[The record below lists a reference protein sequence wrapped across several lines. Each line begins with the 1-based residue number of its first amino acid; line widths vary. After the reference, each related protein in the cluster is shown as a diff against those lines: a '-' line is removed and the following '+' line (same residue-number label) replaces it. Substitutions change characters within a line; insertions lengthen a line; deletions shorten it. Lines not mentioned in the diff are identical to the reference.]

1 MPYFCPTKYTQI
13 VSMNYLSVEL
23 LTKSFGERV
32 LFEDVSFGIDKGDKV
47 ALIAKNGAGKSTL
60 MGLLAER
67 DTADSG
73 SIVFRKGLR
82 VAFLDQDSNFDGY
95 NSIEEVIYEADH
107 PQVQASKAYS
117 LALENTD
124 DTDAFQKAL
133 DMMEET
139 QAWDVEARIKDVLY
153 SLQLEDHLKKPLG
166 LLSGGQK
173 KRLALSKV
181 LIEQP
186 DLLVLDE
193 PTNHLDLSMIEWLQ
207 TYLNQSS
214 MTLFM
219 VTHDRYF
226 LDAICNTILEM
237 EDESIYRYKGNYGYY
252 LEKKQLREEE
262 LKVTIGKA
270 KNLFKKELEWMRRQ
284 PKARGTKSKARID
297 SFQDIKKVAKQNTKK
312 EEVQLEI
319 QMQRLGSKIME
330 LHHLNKSFDDHKIL
344 EDFNYTFVNRD
355 RIGIVGKNGAG
366 KTTFLNMLCGDEP
379 YDAGKIVHGET
390 LRIGYYTQEGMS
402 IPDDKR
408 VIEVVKDVAEV
419 IPLNKGRKLTAAQL
433 LERFL
438 FTKDAQWSMV
448 SKLSGGE
455 KKRLYLLTILMKNPN
470 FLILDEPTNDLD
482 IATLNILEEFLDE
495 FPGCLI
501 IISHDRYFMDRLV
514 DHLFVFEGEGKIKDF
529 PGNYT
534 DYRLAKSTSKA
545 EKPVAIT
552 TKKEEPKDKVSHQ
565 NREQKLSFKEKRELE
580 DLEGKMEKIEQEK
593 NTISQEFYKED
604 QDPEIIAKL
613 SIRLHEIEQ
622 QSEEMMTRWME
633 LSEKQG

>member
-1 MPYFCPTKYTQI
+1 MPYFCLTKYTQT

-32 LFEDVSFGIDKGDKV
+32 LFEDLSFGIDKGDKV

-60 MGLLAER
+60 MGLLA
-67 DTADSG
+67 DSDQADSG
-73 SIVFRKGLR
+73 SIVFRKGIR

-153 SLQLEDHLKKPLG
+153 SLQLADHLKKPLG

-193 PTNHLDLSMIEWLQ
+193 PTNHLDLAMIEWLQ
-207 TYLNQSS
+207 SYLNQSS

-237 EDESIYRYKGNYGYY
+237 EDQSIYRYKGNYGYY

-297 SFQDIKKVAKQNTKK
+297 SFYDIKKVAKQNTKK

-330 LHHLNKSFDDHKIL
+330 LHHLKKAFGDHKIL
-344 EDFNYTFVNRD
+344 EDFNYTFVNKD

-366 KTTFLNMLCGDEP
+366 KTTFLNMLCGEEP

-390 LRIGYYTQEGMS
+390 LRIGYYTQSGMA
-402 IPDDKR
+402 IPDNKR

-534 DYRLAKSTSKA
+534 DYRLTKNSIKEDKSS
-545 EKPVAIT
+545 PIIV
-552 TKKEEPKDKVSHQ
+552 KKEEPKEKSTQ
-565 NREQKLSFKEKRELE
+565 QKRTQKLSFKEKRELE
-580 DLEGKMEKIEQEK
+580 QLESQMEKLEQEK
-593 NTISQEFYKED
+593 GAISQEFYKEN
-604 QDPEIIAKL
+604 QDPETITQL

-622 QSEEMMTRWME
+622 QAEEMMLRWME
-633 LSEKQG
+633 LSEKVG

>member
-1 MPYFCPTKYTQI
+1 
-13 VSMNYLSVEL
+13 MNYLSVEL

-32 LFEDVSFGIDKGDKV
+32 LFEDLSFGIDRGDKV

-60 MGLLAER
+60 ISLLA
-67 DTADSG
+67 DKDQADSG

-95 NSIEEVIYEADH
+95 ESIEEVIYEADH

-117 LALENTD
+117 LALENPED
-124 DTDAFQKAL
+124 VDAFQKAL
-133 DMMEET
+133 DLMEES

-153 SLQLEDHLKKPLG
+153 SLHLADHLKKPLS

-193 PTNHLDLSMIEWLQ
+193 PTNHLDLAMIEWLQ
-207 TYLNQSS
+207 TYLNQSA

-219 VTHDRYF
+219 ITHDRYF

-237 EDESIYRYKGNYGYY
+237 ENESIYRYKGNYSYY
-252 LEKKQLREEE
+252 LEKKELREEE
-262 LKVTIGKA
+262 QKVTIGKA

-297 SFQDIKKVAKQNTKK
+297 SFYDIEKVAKQNTKK

-330 LHHLNKSFDDHKIL
+330 LHHLKKAYGDHTIL
-344 EDFNYTFVNRD
+344 ADFTYTFVNKD

-366 KTTFLNMLCGDEP
+366 KTTLLNMLCGLEP
-379 YDAGKIVHGET
+379 HDGGKIVHGET
-390 LRIGYYTQEGMS
+390 LRIGYYTQSGMN
-402 IPDDKR
+402 IPNDKR

-438 FTKDAQWSMV
+438 FTKDAQWSQV

-482 IATLNILEEFLDE
+482 IATLNVLEDFLDE

-501 IISHDRYFMDRLV
+501 IISHDRYFMDKLV

-534 DYRLAKSTSKA
+534 DYRMTKSSVKEEKVTIETS
-545 EKPVAIT
+545 
-552 TKKEEPKDKVSHQ
+552 KKEEPKGKTNHQ
-565 NREQKLSFKEKRELE
+565 KREQKLSFKEKRELE
-580 DLEGKMEKIEQEK
+580 QLEKDMAKMEKEK
-593 NTISQEFYKED
+593 ESISQEFYKED
-604 QDPEIIAKL
+604 QDPEVITKL

-622 QSEEMMTRWME
+622 LSEEMMMKWME
-633 LSEKQG
+633 LSEKAG

>member
-1 MPYFCPTKYTQI
+1 
-13 VSMNYLSVEL
+13 MNYLSVEL

-32 LFEDVSFGIDKGDKV
+32 LFEDLSFGIDKGDKV

-60 MGLLAER
+60 MTLLAGK
-67 DTADSG
+67 DQADSG

-82 VAFLDQDSNFDGY
+82 VAFLDQNSNFEGY
-95 NSIEEVIYEADH
+95 NSIDEVIYEADH

-117 LALENTD
+117 LALNNPD
-124 DTDAFQKAL
+124 DADAFQKAL

-193 PTNHLDLSMIEWLQ
+193 PTNHLDLAMIEWLQ
-207 TYLNQSS
+207 NYLNQSS

-226 LDAICNTILEM
+226 LDAICNTILEI
-237 EDESIYRYKGNYGYY
+237 EDQKIYRYKGSYGYY

-262 LKVTIGKA
+262 LKTTIGKA

-297 SFQDIKKVAKQNTKK
+297 SFYDIKKVAKQNTKK

-330 LHHLNKSFDDHKIL
+330 LHHLKKSFGDHKIL
-344 EDFNYTFVNRD
+344 EDFTYTFVNRD

-366 KTTFLNMLCGDEP
+366 KTTFLNMLCGIEK
-379 YDAGKIVHGET
+379 YDGGKIVHGET

-402 IPDDKR
+402 IPDNKR
-408 VIEVVKDVAEV
+408 VIEVVKEVAEV

-438 FTKDAQWSMV
+438 FDKDAQWSMV

-495 FPGCLI
+495 FPGCLV

-514 DHLFVFEGEGKIKDF
+514 EHLFVFEGEGKIKDF

-534 DYRLAKSTSKA
+534 DYRLKKSEVKEEKPSTPTKKKEKPKEKSTQ
-545 EKPVAIT
+545 T
-552 TKKEEPKDKVSHQ
+552 
-565 NREQKLSFKEKRELE
+565 NRAQKLSFKEKRELE
-580 DLEGKMEKIEQEK
+580 QLEAEMEKIEKEK
-593 NTISQEFYKED
+593 ESISQEFYKENQEPD
-604 QDPEIIAKL
+604 TISKL

-622 QSEEMMTRWME
+622 QSEEMMMRWME
-633 LSEKQG
+633 LSEMEG

>member
-1 MPYFCPTKYTQI
+1 
-13 VSMNYLSVEL
+13 MNYLSVEL
-23 LTKSFGERV
+23 LTKSFGERI
-32 LFEDVSFGIDKGDKV
+32 LFEKLSFGIDKGDKV
-47 ALIAKNGAGKSTL
+47 ALIARNGTGKSTL
-60 MGLLAER
+60 LKLLAGK
-67 DTADSG
+67 DQADSG
-73 SIVFRKGLR
+73 NIVYRKGIR
-82 VAFLDQDSNFDGY
+82 TAFLDQDSNFDKY
-95 NSIEEVIYEADH
+95 SSIEEVIYEADH
-107 PQVQASKAYS
+107 PQVQASKNYS
-117 LALENTD
+117 RALLNPDDADSFQLALE
-124 DTDAFQKAL
+124 K
-133 DMMEET
+133 MEET

-153 SLQLEDHLKKPLG
+153 SLKLADHLDKPLN

-193 PTNHLDLSMIEWLQ
+193 PTNHLDLEMIEWLQ
-207 TYLNQSS
+207 NYLNQSNMS
-214 MTLFM
+214 LLM

-226 LDAICNTILEM
+226 LDAICDTIIEI
-237 EDESIYRYKGNYGYY
+237 EDLTVYRYKGNYSYY

-262 LKVTIGKA
+262 LKTNIDKA
-270 KNLFKKELEWMRRQ
+270 KNIFTKELEWMRRQ

-297 SFQDIKKVAKQNTKK
+297 SFYEVKKVAKQKIKK

-330 LHHLNKSFDDHKIL
+330 LHHLKKAFGEHPIL
-344 EDFNYTFVNRD
+344 KDFSYTFVKRD
-355 RIGIVGKNGAG
+355 RLGIVGKNGVG
-366 KTTFLNMLCGDEP
+366 KTTFLNMLCGQEP
-379 YDAGKIVHGET
+379 YDGGKIVHGET
-390 LRIGYYTQEGMS
+390 LNIGYYTQEGMN
-402 IPDDKR
+402 IPDNKR

-419 IPLNKGRKLTAAQL
+419 IPLSKGRKLTASQM

-438 FTKDAQWSMV
+438 FDKDAQWAQV

-482 IATLNILEEFLDE
+482 IATLNILEDFLED

-514 DHLFVFEGEGKIKDF
+514 EHLFVFEGDGIVKDF

-534 DYRLAKSTSKA
+534 DYRESKKGTKTVEKTVTTEIPKEVKSESK
-545 EKPVAIT
+545 KS
-552 TKKEEPKDKVSHQ
+552 KK
-565 NREQKLSFKEKRELE
+565 RTQKLSYKEKRELE
-580 DLEGKMEKIEQEK
+580 KLEQDMELLEK
-593 NTISQEFYKED
+593 EKAEISQEFYKENQEPD
-604 QDPEIIAKL
+604 TITKL

-622 QSEEMMTRWME
+622 SSEEMMLRWME
-633 LSEKQG
+633 LSEKEA